1 MALEVK
7 HLTRVF
13 KFEKDGKDMQVTDP
27 NPEFT
32 VEEVMKFYSGTYP
45 ELTNGFVEGPTVEKD
60 QAVYSMTTKAGKLG

>member
-1 MALEVK
+1 MPLEVK

-13 KFEKDGKDMQVTDP
+13 KFKKDGKDICVNDP